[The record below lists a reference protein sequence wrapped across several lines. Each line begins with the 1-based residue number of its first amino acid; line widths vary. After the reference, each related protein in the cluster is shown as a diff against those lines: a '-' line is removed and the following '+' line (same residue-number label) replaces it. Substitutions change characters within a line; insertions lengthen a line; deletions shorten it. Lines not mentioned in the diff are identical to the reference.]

1 LIVDTSALMA
11 VTLAEPPAKHL
22 RKALHEAANIIL
34 PAPVLT
40 ETWLVTGSH
49 TDGRRDVVQRLIAVL
64 LDNGAH
70 IAPFEHRH
78 ADITATA
85 RDLYGKGNGKG
96 GRLNFGDLMVYAIA
110 KERGQP
116 LLCTGS
122 DFASTDL
129 VLHPASRPTP

>member
-1 LIVDTSALMA
+1 LIIDTSALVA
-11 VTLAEPPAKHL
+11 IVLAEPHWTSL
-22 RKALHEAANIIL
+22 RDAVTTNACVI

-40 ETWLVTGSH
+40 EVQLTTPKHGSGIVAAARALI
-49 TDGRRDVVQRLIAVL
+49 TEIVQQGGVIAAF
-64 LDNGAH
+64 GQ
-70 IAPFEHRH
+70 PH

-110 KERGQP
+110 KERGMP
-116 LLCTGS
+116 LLCTGE

-129 VLHPASRPTP
+129 VLHPASRLSDA